1 MRLLAINASHRG
13 DKGFTRFF
21 VDRLFQGATEAGADC
36 EVVTLARLKINRCLS
51 CYHCQN
57 GKTHLE
63 CVYQDRDDTRMVF
76 DKMAAADILV
86 YATPVY
92 LMSMS
97 GLLKTFLDRT
107 YATMDIRQG
116 RLSNGLIHHDVNPA
130 ISSKP
135 FVTLA
140 VCGNLEDETWRNIA
154 SYFRTY
160 ARFMEARQA
169 GVLIRN
175 ASMLFDYASRPALS
189 RDFPATLD
197 VIAAYAQAGR
207 ELAAAGR
214 IRRAT
219 QHRANQEVVPVPFFR
234 LLKRLPPVKRRILAY
249 MNKEMP

>member
-13 DKGFTRFF
+13 DRGFTRFF
-21 VDRLFQGATEAGADC
+21 IDRLFAGAAEAGAAC
-36 EVVTLARLKINRCLS
+36 EVITLARLKINRCLS

-57 GKTHLE
+57 DASRLE
-63 CVYQDRDDTRMVF
+63 CVHQERDDARLVFERMS
-76 DKMAAADILV
+76 AADLLV

-116 RLSNGLIHHDVNPA
+116 RLSNGLLHHHVNAA

-135 FVTLA
+135 FVALI
-140 VCGNLEDETWRNIA
+140 VCNNLEDEAWRNVA

-169 GVLIRN
+169 GTLIRN
-175 ASMLFDYASRPALS
+175 AALLFDHANRPGLA
-189 RDFPATLD
+189 RDFPATLA
-197 VIAAYAQAGR
+197 VAAAYAQAGR
-207 ELAAAGR
+207 ELATAGC

-219 QHRANQEVVPVPFFR
+219 QRRANQEVVPVPFFR

-249 MNKEMP
+249 MSKELP